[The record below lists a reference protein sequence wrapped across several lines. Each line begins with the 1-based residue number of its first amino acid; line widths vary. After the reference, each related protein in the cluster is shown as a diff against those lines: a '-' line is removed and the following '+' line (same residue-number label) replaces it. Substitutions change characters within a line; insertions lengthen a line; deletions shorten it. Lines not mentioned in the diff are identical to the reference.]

1 MKDYSDYPPEY
12 VASSFRDWVYVV
24 TGTAI
29 IRAQYVERVLNGIC
43 MLLGTQGLQFSPDDF
58 LSGDASRTRQTL
70 GMIERQLRNTSLF
83 DAHFSDR
90 LQVFTRRRNRIVHG
104 LFADSFHSRDDIDIA
119 SPVAQE
125 YVKECEWLVQEAP
138 RLVEIGFGIYRVLGN
153 LLKPDHPKYPEIL
166 AALRE
171 FDEFYEGGLGT
182 IAPRLKP
189 HFDLRT
195 VS

>member
-12 VASSFRDWVYVV
+12 VASCFRDWVYMV
-24 TGTAI
+24 TGTAV

-43 MLLGTQGLQFSPDDF
+43 LLLRTQGLQFSTDDF

-70 GMIERQLRNTSLF
+70 GMIERQMRNTRLF
-83 DAHFSDR
+83 DPHFSDR
-90 LQVFTRRRNRIVHG
+90 LQIFTRSRNRIVHG
-104 LFADSFHSRDDIDIA
+104 LFADSFHSQDEIDIE

-138 RLVEIGFGIYRVLGN
+138 LLVEIGFGICRVLGN
-153 LLKPDHPKYPEIL
+153 LLKPDHPEYTELVAIL
-166 AALRE
+166 RG
-171 FDEFYEGGLGT
+171 FDEYYEGGLNT

-189 HFDLRT
+189 YFDQRNF
-195 VS
+195 S